1 MLPKLIILHGLNNNS
16 STWDEFENVMKA
28 RGFTN
33 TVRITL
39 PGHGDKRDE
48 GRSFEEALKVFD
60 AKIRPHV
67 QEPYIVVAYSLGAL
81 FFSNWLIDR
90 KENLPLRQVFL
101 APALYLRREKW
112 IRKII
117 DALDPRIPVPS
128 IAPRDIMLYKA
139 LFVWEY
145 RNLLGGMKRFQ
156 DDNSPVQVPTF
167 VLVDPKD
174 ELIDTTRLKIEWE
187 KKTPGSEVFF
197 LERPKQKWGPS
208 NHHILFH
215 SKYFT
220 PGEWETYLSKI
231 EIFLRA

>member
-16 STWDEFENVMKA
+16 STWDEFENVMKL

-48 GRSFEEALKVFD
+48 GKTFEEALKSFD
-60 AKIRPHV
+60 TKLLTHV
-67 QEPYIVVAYSLGAL
+67 QEPYIVVAYSLGAM
-81 FFSNWLIDR
+81 FFSNWLIGR

-117 DALDPRIPVPS
+117 AALDPRIPIPS
-128 IAPRDIMLYKA
+128 LSPKDIMLYKS

-156 DDNSPVQVPTF
+156 DNHSPVQVPTF
-167 VLVDPKD
+167 VLIDPKD
-174 ELIDTTRLKIEWE
+174 ELIDSAMLKKEWE
-187 KKTPGSEVFF
+187 KKTPGSEVYF
-197 LERPKQKWGPS
+197 LARPTQKWGPS

-215 SKYFT
+215 SKYSSKD
-220 PGEWETYLSKI
+220 EWDLFIHKI
-231 EIFLRA
+231 EHFLKA